1 MAITSTTI
9 RSTYTGNGNTTA
21 FATGFYFLA
30 NAHVKV
36 YVEDVLKTLGT
47 DYSLTG
53 AGNPLGGTV
62 TFNTAPASG
71 HKILILRDTPLTQ
84 EVDYVAN
91 DAFPAET
98 HEQALDKLTMLAQEM
113 RSSGGPLDRAL
124 RYPVTEPSPYVAELP
139 AKADRSNKLLGFNAN
154 GQPVATSSTG
164 VLPGSIG
171 TTELADFSVVTNK
184 LADFSVVTNKL
195 ANAAVTSAKIANGS
209 VTQNKL
215 DSSLLSYLL
224 DRVNHT
230 GSQLAATISD
240 FASAALAAVTWNTLT
255 GKPSTFPPSSHTHP
269 TSDLTQSGAATG
281 NVLQWNGTAW
291 VPAVPSSSSL
301 DFVVLKDVKAS
312 GTNGQT
318 LSQNTW
324 NTRHINTEETDTGN
338 ICTLNNN
345 QFTLPAGTYSIQA
358 AFTSALNTSST
369 STRQSLFRL
378 RNITNSSDVL
388 FGLTH
393 YFVSSSSNNI
403 MSSLSGV
410 FTLNAS
416 TTFEIQEYPKATLGS
431 ALSGLPASVS
441 GFSECYLTAVI
452 TKIA

>member
-36 YVEDVLKTLGT
+36 YVEDVLNTLGT

-98 HEQALDKLTMLAQEM
+98 HEQALDKLTMLAQEIS
-113 RSSGGPLDRAL
+113 SSGGTLDRAL

-139 AKADRSNKLLGFNAN
+139 AKADRSSKLLGFNAN

-171 TTELADFSVVTNK
+171 TNELANFAVATSK
-184 LADFSVVTNKL
+184 LG
-195 ANAAVTSAKIANGS
+195 NGS

-215 DSSLLSYLL
+215 NSSLLSYLL

-230 GSQLAATISD
+230 GTQLAATISD
-240 FASAALAAVTWNTLT
+240 FASAALSAVTWSTLT

-269 TSDLTQSGAATG
+269 TSDLIQSGAATG
-281 NVLQWNGTAW
+281 DVLRWSGTAW
-291 VPAVPSSSSL
+291 APAPPAPNIVI
-301 DFVVLKDVKAS
+301 LKDVKAQ
-312 GTNGQT
+312 GTNAQT
-318 LSQNTW
+318 LTANTW
-324 NTRHINTEETDTGN
+324 ETRQINTEEVDSGN
-338 ICTLNNN
+338 ICSLSNNE
-345 QFTLPAGTYSIQA
+345 FTLPAGEYYIKMNA
-358 AFTSALNTSST
+358 VGVVGASS
-369 STRQSLFRL
+369 QKIRL
-378 RNITNSSDVL
+378 RNVTDSSDV
-388 FGLTH
+388 T
-393 YFVSSSSNNI
+393 YSTSFVMGATSSNNI
-403 MSSLSGV
+403 LCALETVFSISSSKTFSIQHRSTISNPCG
-410 FTLNAS
+410 NAAN
-416 TTFEIQEYPKATLGS
+416 IAG
-431 ALSGLPASVS
+431 ASEV
-441 GFSECYLTAVI
+441 YLIAVI
-452 TKIA
+452 TKRA